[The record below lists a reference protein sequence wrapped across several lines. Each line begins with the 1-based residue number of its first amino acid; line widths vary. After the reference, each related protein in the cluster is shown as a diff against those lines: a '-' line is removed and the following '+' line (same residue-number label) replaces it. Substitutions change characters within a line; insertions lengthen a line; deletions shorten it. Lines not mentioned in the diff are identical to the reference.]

1 VSSPTDDV
9 ARIRQ
14 ASDLVAIASEIV
26 ALKRRGR
33 LYWGLCPFH
42 AEKTPSFKID
52 PATGLYYCFGCHEG
66 GDVIRFVEKTKGL
79 EFPEALEY
87 LADRAGIALA
97 PRATS
102 RPRSAASGRR
112 SIHEALS
119 LAQDFYHRYLLES
132 GTSEARRAR
141 DYLARRG
148 IGDTEIAKFRLGLSP
163 SSLDELSRHLRSKG
177 LPEQAILES
186 GLASRNERGR
196 LIDFFR
202 GRLMFPI
209 WDPGGRPIAFGGR
222 LVDESATD
230 QPKYRNSPN
239 TRVYNK
245 SEALYAFHLARKAI
259 IESGSVLVVEGYT
272 DVIALHSVGFN
283 NTVAACGTALT
294 STHVQALCRYAV
306 PTAGPGH
313 FLRLVL
319 VFDGD
324 SAGRAAAERAI
335 EEIWGSGKTDVL
347 DVRIAVLP
355 EGSDPADLA
364 RSDADKLRAAIEEAE
379 PGARFL
385 MQTTVAAFSLETLEA
400 RVAAARAALKR
411 LSLLPDPVIRR
422 GYHAELAQLVGISE
436 SDVRELASRLE
447 TGVIN
452 KQRSPRS
459 YDGGVFKNLGNAA
472 ISTQAASGRPER
484 SSRSSGPKGSS
495 PAAGGVSP
503 KSGNVGPA
511 VSGPGDLTAAGRDSA
526 ISDRASGG
534 PPISGERGS
543 GSAGRSMDTS
553 EAGSL
558 TGSGGEPL
566 TGAQSRGPVSL
577 PGAQSGGAVPLPGA
591 QSRQPVPPKDL
602 EKLQLLVHGSSE
614 SKTALM
620 QLALDRVLGS
630 EAARRAATAL
640 VRAGGVL
647 DAAIEELRNDG
658 PCLSL
663 ISFVASSPPE
673 LPEEDRKR
681 WERGVIDDARRK
693 ILELEAKEALDRGDL
708 ARFQE
713 IKRELKG
720 VR

>member
-1 VSSPTDDV
+1 MSSPTDDV
-9 ARIRQ
+9 TRIRQ

-79 EFPEALEY
+79 DFLEALEY
-87 LADRAGIALA
+87 LADRAGIILA
-97 PRATS
+97 PRGPS
-102 RPRSAASGRR
+102 RPRSAASERR
-112 SIHEALS
+112 SVHEALA
-119 LAQDFYHRYLLES
+119 LAQEFYHRFLLES
-132 GTSEARRAR
+132 GTAEARQAR

-148 IGDTEIAKFRLGLSP
+148 IGDTEIGKFRLGLSP
-163 SSLDELSRHLRSKG
+163 PSLDELSRHLRSKG

-209 WDPGGRPIAFGGR
+209 WDPSGRPIAFGGR
-222 LVDESATD
+222 LLDESATD

-245 SEALYAFHLARKAI
+245 SEALYGFHLARKAI

-272 DVIALHSVGFN
+272 DVIALHSVGFE

-294 STHVQALCRYAV
+294 STHAQALCRYAV

-313 FLRLVL
+313 LLRLVL

-335 EEIWGSGKTDVL
+335 EEIWGSGKSDVL
-347 DVRIAVLP
+347 DVRVAVLP

-364 RSDADKLRAAIEEAE
+364 RLDVEMLRAAIENAE
-379 PGARFL
+379 PAARFL
-385 MQTTVAAFSLETLEA
+385 MQTTVAAFSMDTLEA
-400 RVAAARAALKR
+400 RVAASRAALRR

-447 TGVIN
+447 AGVVK
-452 KQRSPRS
+452 KQRGSRS
-459 YDGGVFKNLGNAA
+459 YDGGAFKNPRNAA
-472 ISTQAASGRPER
+472 ITTQALPTRPER
-484 SSRSSGPKGSS
+484 LSRGSGPKGPS
-495 PAAGGVSP
+495 PVAGGASP
-503 KSGNVGPA
+503 KSGNTSLGG
-511 VSGPGDLTAAGRDSA
+511 SGTGDLTAKGGDSA
-526 ISDRASGG
+526 VSPKTSGIG
-534 PPISGERGS
+534 GTGRELGS
-543 GSAGRSMDTS
+543 GSASGSVGTS
-553 EAGSL
+553 AAGTL
-558 TGSGGEPL
+558 AGSGGEPL
-566 TGAQSRGPVSL
+566 SVAQSRGPI
-577 PGAQSGGAVPLPGA
+577 
-591 QSRQPVPPKDL
+591 PPKDL

-620 QLALDRVLGS
+620 QLPLDRVLGS
-630 EAARRAATAL
+630 ETARQAASAL

-647 DAAIEELRNDG
+647 DAAIEELRDDG
-658 PCLSL
+658 PCLNL
-663 ISFVASSPPE
+663 ISFVSSSPPE

-681 WERGVIDDARRK
+681 WERGVIDDARKK

-708 ARFQE
+708 ARFQQ